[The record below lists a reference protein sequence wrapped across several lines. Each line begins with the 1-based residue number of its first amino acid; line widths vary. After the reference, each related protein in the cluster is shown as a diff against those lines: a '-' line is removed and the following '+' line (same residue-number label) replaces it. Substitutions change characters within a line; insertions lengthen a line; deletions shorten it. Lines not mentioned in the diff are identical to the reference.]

1 MFFEKLGS
9 AHLAFAWLPVMTRL
23 IDGAT
28 AWAQCLEFT
37 HEGSIMMYYDLG
49 ISKKIINI
57 SIVNQEVCMS
67 LQGVAV
73 GFFFFFHFLSHDEF
87 LFFLLMFVHLSFFS
101 LFYFCHGIFYRDE
114 KLMKQEAEISL
125 SVSLSCFSTHA
136 QFPSFTF
143 FIFIFECMYFHF
155 RGIYDH

>member
-57 SIVNQEVCMS
+57 SIVKQEVCMS

-73 GFFFFFHFLSHDEF
+73 DFFFFLSFPFSSRISFLPFDVRSSLF
-87 LFFLLMFVHLSFFS
+87 LFSLFSLFSLSLCPVFLLMLYFIIHLLFFN
-101 LFYFCHGIFYRDE
+101 F
-114 KLMKQEAEISL
+114 
-125 SVSLSCFSTHA
+125 
-136 QFPSFTF
+136 
-143 FIFIFECMYFHF
+143 
-155 RGIYDH
+155 GIYVFPLPHYLAMSLAMSTIQLLVILT